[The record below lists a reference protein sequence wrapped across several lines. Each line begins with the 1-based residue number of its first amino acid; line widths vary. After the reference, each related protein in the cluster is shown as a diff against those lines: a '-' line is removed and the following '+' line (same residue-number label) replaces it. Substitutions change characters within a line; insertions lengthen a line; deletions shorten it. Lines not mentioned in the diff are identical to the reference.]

1 LAARVTAAVAKR
13 AGHGTVTVSMADDPV
28 GNTAEIWII
37 PFKKG
42 WGLRLQ
48 HEEKPF
54 ALFAKKAVAIEHAK
68 RLARSREIELV
79 VLDESEGVET
89 RELIR
94 KPK

>member
-1 LAARVTAAVAKR
+1 
-13 AGHGTVTVSMADDPV
+13 MAMTDDPA
-28 GNTAEIWII
+28 GPTAEIWII

-54 ALFAKKAVAIEHAK
+54 ALFAKKTIAVEHAR

-79 VLDESEGVET
+79 VLDESALVET
-89 RELIR
+89 REIVR
-94 KPK
+94 PPEE

>member
-1 LAARVTAAVAKR
+1 MN
-13 AGHGTVTVSMADDPV
+13 GDPA

-68 RLARSREIELV
+68 RLARAREIELV
-79 VLDESEGVET
+79 VLDDSEVVET
-89 RELIR
+89 REIVR